1 LQEVAEPVNK
11 LLITRQVVVTSD
23 IKHGM
28 CGLVTPSLLA
38 VRPFDGTQDV
48 DAVLVWEPDANAIF
62 AVLPFSRRHNPNFYG
77 VPRKLKLSRYAV

>member
-1 LQEVAEPVNK
+1 VAESVNE
-11 LLITRQVVVTSD
+11 LLITRQIVVTSD

-48 DAVLVWEPDANAIF
+48 DAVLIGQPDADAIF
-62 AVLPFSRRHNPNFYG
+62 AMSPF
-77 VPRKLKLSRYAV
+77 